1 MIRKIFLNVHLVLG
15 LLAAVVL
22 IIVGLTGS
30 ILAFDGY
37 YDRWLNPSLWRA
49 TPQAHRISEA
59 SLQSTVQ
66 RRYASVAIERIDM
79 ADSNSAHVFTLAD
92 GTRVFVDPYTGAV
105 LGTRGDAEA
114 GSFLKTVRKLHTRL
128 GSGYMGR
135 LVVDIATIQVV
146 PLIATGLCLWWKKKR
161 LTVACRQSFPRINWD
176 LHNAVGAYASLF
188 LLLLS
193 VSGFFIAFE
202 GALFWVTRST
212 PQPASRPV
220 HSRRPFGAV
229 TAGVPDIT
237 VDEALAAADRVFPE
251 LPTARIR
258 LPGGPLSTYVIE
270 KYTPQWIAGS
280 ARSAVFIDR
289 YSGEVLRVDNARL
302 DTFGYRAYRI
312 NLAIHTGEILGLP
325 SRIVLAISSLLL
337 PLLAITGILMWL
349 KRRRLAAR
357 TPSGATRESV
367 RLANVP
373 SCESEFAAVAHQSGN
388 QC

>member
-1 MIRKIFLNVHLVLG
+1 MIRTLLFKVHLVLG

-22 IIVGLTGS
+22 IILGLTGS

-49 TPQAHRISEA
+49 TPQAHRISETA
-59 SLQSTVQ
+59 LQNIVQ
-66 RRYASVAIERIDM
+66 RKYASVAIERIDI
-79 ADSNSAHVFTLAD
+79 ADTNSAHVFTLAN

-114 GSFLKTVRKLHTRL
+114 GSLLKTVKRLHTRL
-128 GSGYMGR
+128 GSGYTGR
-135 LVVDIATIQVV
+135 LVVDIATIQMV
-146 PLIATGLCLWWKKKR
+146 PLIPTGLYLWWKKKR
-161 LTVACRQSFPRINWD
+161 LTVAWRRSFPRINWD
-176 LHNAVGAYASLF
+176 LHNALGAYASPF
-188 LLLLS
+188 LLLLC

-212 PQPASRPV
+212 PQPSSRPV
-220 HSRRPFGAV
+220 HSLRPV
-229 TAGVPDIT
+229 NAGVRDIT
-237 VDEALAAADRVFPE
+237 VDQALAAADRVFPA

-270 KYTPQWIAGS
+270 KYTPQWVAGS
-280 ARSAVFIDR
+280 ARSAVFLDR
-289 YSGEVLRVDNARL
+289 YSGKVLRVDDARL
-302 DTFGYRAYRI
+302 YTIGYRAYRI

-337 PLLAITGILMWL
+337 PLLAITGFLMWL

-357 TPSGATRESV
+357 TPSGAARVSV
-367 RLANVP
+367 GLLNVP
-373 SCESEFAAVAHQSGN
+373 SYESELAAVAHKSGS
-388 QC
+388 